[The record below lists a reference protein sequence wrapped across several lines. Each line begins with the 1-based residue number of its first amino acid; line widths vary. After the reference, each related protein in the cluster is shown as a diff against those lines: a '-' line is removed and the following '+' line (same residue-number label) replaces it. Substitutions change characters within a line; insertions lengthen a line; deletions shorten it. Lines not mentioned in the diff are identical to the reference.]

1 MGTVPGLDAPLTTP
15 PPGLL
20 SVVHIA
26 VWVMCGVCVV
36 MGSVLVAAMVGQ
48 HHHRADVG
56 HQPAGAEAVPAPV
69 PLGGVLLCFVLVGG
83 ASALVGVVV

>member
-1 MGTVPGLDAPLTTP
+1 MPGLDAPLTTP

-36 MGSVLVAAMVGQ
+36 MGSVLVAAMAGQ
-48 HHHRADVG
+48 HHRRADVG
-56 HQPAGAEAVPAPV
+56 HRPAGAEAVPGPV
-69 PLGGVLLCFVLVGG
+69 PLGGVLLASCSSAAPVLSSGWWCK
-83 ASALVGVVV
+83 

>member
-48 HHHRADVG
+48 HHRRVDVG
-56 HQPAGAEAVPAPV
+56 HRPAGAEGVPGPV
-69 PLGGVLLCFVLVGG
+69 PLGGVLLGFVFVGG
-83 ASALVGVVV
+83 ASALLGVVV

>member
-1 MGTVPGLDAPLTTP
+1 VGTVPGLDAPLTTP

-36 MGSVLVAAMVGQ
+36 LGSVLVAAMVG
-48 HHHRADVG
+48 
-56 HQPAGAEAVPAPV
+56 
-69 PLGGVLLCFVLVGG
+69 FVLVGV